1 MLLPEKL
8 RSLPKADKLENT
20 VRNILREK
28 TGEVVSVVLFGSMV
42 KDEWTIYSDFD
53 LMVVVSRNGRR
64 IIDRMLEYSVY
75 VEGPVD
81 LFVYSVDEVLKMFE
95 DFNLLVLDCLK
106 DGVVLYDNGFWEG
119 LRRRLK
125 ELVESG
131 VLTPERRGWAVKIT

>member
-8 RSLPKADKLENT
+8 RSLPKADKMENT

-42 KDEWTIYSDFD
+42 KDEWTIYSDLD